1 MTAGLRRVAL
11 PGLVVLAAFAC
22 SGGETATPT
31 VGADAV
37 PAGFVLT
44 SGAFP
49 EGGPIP
55 VEYSCDGENVPPPLQ
70 WTGVPTEAAALQLVL
85 GDPDAPGGEF
95 IHWVVVDLP
104 GGDGGLDG
112 TVPPEAV
119 EATND
124 TGTPGYVGPCPPPG
138 DPHHYTFELTATS
151 APLGLTPTAT
161 AAEVRAAAAATSVGA
176 ATLVG
181 TYPPP

>member
-1 MTAGLRRVAL
+1 M
-11 PGLVVLAAFAC
+11 
-22 SGGETATPT
+22 
-31 VGADAV
+31 

-55 VEYSCDGENVPPPLQ
+55 VEYSCDGDDVPARRCSGPASLPRPPRC
-70 WTGVPTEAAALQLVL
+70 GRFVL

-124 TGTPGYVGPCPPPG
+124 TGTPGHVGPCPPPG

-161 AAEVRAAAAATSVGA
+161 AAEVRAAAVATSVGA